1 MRSRGRPPTITGA
14 RRYPNRL
21 GELRRHCG
29 LSQQSVATAAGISV
43 AYYGALERG
52 DKRINADTAER
63 LSGPLRC
70 AAGDLLAG
78 AQGVSVPLTTA
89 VAAGEAEGRPAAYD
103 LAEPHERLQP
113 GRLAN
118 PENCFAAEIFDD
130 SADLDFERGT
140 ILFVRNLAPV
150 PEPLSVGAKVLV
162 RFHLDPD
169 GDAAARGTHEVL
181 YGILDRNI
189 VGDLVLITRTRN
201 RLIPRNAPIQTAAP
215 ERSGFAER
223 PLALL
228 PRDGSVAY
236 EKRPGDPAEI
246 LGVVVYAMGPIQ
258 G

>member
-1 MRSRGRPPTITGA
+1 
-14 RRYPNRL
+14 
-21 GELRRHCG
+21 
-29 LSQQSVATAAGISV
+29 
-43 AYYGALERG
+43 
-52 DKRINADTAER
+52 
-63 LSGPLRC
+63 
-70 AAGDLLAG
+70 
-78 AQGVSVPLTTA
+78 
-89 VAAGEAEGRPAAYD
+89 
-103 LAEPHERLQP
+103 
-113 GRLAN
+113 
-118 PENCFAAEIFDD
+118 
-130 SADLDFERGT
+130 
-140 ILFVRNLAPV
+140 
-150 PEPLSVGAKVLV
+150 VLV
-162 RFHLDPD
+162 RFYLDPD

-201 RLIPRNAPIQTAAP
+201 RLIPRNAPVQTAAP